1 MIRVGVA
8 GASGMLRTGLEALVR
23 ADPDMQL
30 VFATDSLADA
40 QGGSA
45 DVLVAISPDL
55 DEVAVPHLPP
65 LVVIASTAPEF
76 VRAALRAGARSVL
89 PQECTTT
96 ELRAALEAAAAGL
109 TVLRGTDVDAIIAVP
124 VESRFSAPEDAAPLS
139 PRETEVLRLLA
150 DGLANKEIGYR
161 LGISEHT
168 VKFHVNSILTR
179 LDAASRAEAVAIGI
193 RRGLILL

>member
-1 MIRVGVA
+1 MTRVGVA
-8 GASGMLRTGLEALVR
+8 GAPGILRNGLEVLVR
-23 ADPDMQL
+23 ADPDKQL
-30 VFATDSLADA
+30 VFTVDS
-40 QGGSA
+40 
-45 DVLVAISPDL
+45 L
-55 DEVAVPHLPP
+55 DEVPGGADVVAALDPALDAISMPGLPP
-65 LVVIASTAPEF
+65 VLVIAPASPEL

-89 PQECTTT
+89 PPDCTTA
-96 ELRAALEAAAAGL
+96 ELSAALEAAASGL
-109 TVLRGTDVDAIIAVP
+109 TALRTADAEILA
-124 VESRFSAPEDAAPLS
+124 AAPIEQTRMTPSAGGLLS
-139 PRETEVLRLLA
+139 RRETEVLRLLA

>member
-8 GASGMLRTGLEALVR
+8 GPPAMLRSGLETLVR

-30 VFATDSLADA
+30 AFTVDSLDEA
-40 QGGSA
+40 QGGA
-45 DVLVAISPDL
+45 DVVVALEPDL
-55 DEVAVPHLPP
+55 DALSVPALPP
-65 LVVIASTAPEF
+65 VVVIAPISAEF

-89 PQECTTT
+89 PPNCTAR
-96 ELRAALEAAAAGL
+96 ELSAALEAAAAGL
-109 TVLRGTDVDAIIAVP
+109 TVLRSSDADSVIAP
-124 VESRFSAPEDAAPLS
+124 SIEEARMTGAAENLLSR
-139 PRETEVLRLLA
+139 RETEVLRLLA
-150 DGLANKEIGYR
+150 DGLASKEIGYR

-179 LDAASRAEAVAIGI
+179 LNASSRAEAVAIGI